1 MSRKQKHQSKPK
13 PILDIVITTGGR
25 FDMLAKCLD
34 ALYREAEDNSIAI
47 YLVDNASPAE
57 ERISNENLF
66 FHDYDKD
73 VDRNIREFRS
83 KRITQEVGF
92 PAANNEGARMGSAP
106 LIMFLNDDVEL
117 QEGAIKE
124 IVKTLDD
131 PTIGVVGIK
140 LLFPLSST
148 SPIRPAGKVQHIGM
162 ALNIRGDMEH
172 PLVGWTQD
180 NPKTKISREVVS
192 VTGACLTIRRSLFN
206 KVGGFSLEYGM
217 GTWEDVDLCFK
228 VRQLGQRIWVNCD
241 VLGYHYV
248 GATQEKKNRG
258 YPLQQNRMVFQTK
271 WGNSGLMAW
280 SDWQFR

>member
-13 PILDIVITTGGR
+13 PILDVVITTGGR
-25 FDMLAKCLD
+25 FDMLSKCLE
-34 ALYREAEDNSIAI
+34 ALYREAENNPIAI

-57 ERISNENLF
+57 EYRDNSEMF
-66 FHDYDKD
+66 
-73 VDRNIREFRS
+73 S
-83 KRITQEVGF
+83 KREDSNVCDWKVKHFSQEVGF
-92 PAANNEGARMGSAP
+92 PASNNEGARMGSAP

-117 QEGAIKE
+117 QDGSIKE

-162 ALNIRGDMEH
+162 ALNIRGDIEH

-241 VLGYHYV
+241 ALGHHYV

-271 WGNSGLMAW
+271 WGNSGLMSW
-280 SDWQFR
+280 SDWIFR